1 MLTFSDYQQ
10 HDALGLASLIRRG
23 ELSTSEVLEAAIERS
38 EARNADINSMVAQTH
53 DEARATATAPL
64 PDSPIA
70 GVPFLIKDLAYLKGV
85 PCTYGSRLYAD
96 NHADHDAT
104 VVERYRT
111 AGLVIFGKTN
121 TPEFGLNVVT
131 EPALFGPCRNPWNT
145 DHTPGGSSGGAG
157 AAVADG
163 WLPVAHATDGGGSIR
178 IPASCCGLVGL
189 KPSRARNPAGPDVGE
204 GWGGMSTGHVVSR
217 TVRDSAAFLDATHGS
232 ALGDPYPAPR
242 FDGSYLQQHTNSLRP
257 LRIAVERNTM
267 TGVAPHDECIRAV
280 ERAVKLCEE
289 LGHHVEEAS
298 PEIDREL
305 FGQATGAIVVG
316 NIANSVYGRA
326 KTLGRELCDDDI
338 EPHTRFMAESGRRLT
353 AEDYARAVQ
362 VIHQAGRAL
371 ARFHQTYDLML
382 SPTLVCPPVP
392 VGFLDTITDY
402 DAGVFNKRFVQFW
415 GYTNLQNATGQ
426 PAISLPLYWSS
437 ENLPVGVQFVGSLG
451 DELTLLQLAAQ
462 LEQAAPWFSRT
473 PPR

>member
-1 MLTFSDYQQ
+1 MLNFNDYQQ
-10 HDALGLASLIRRG
+10 HDALGLASLIRSG
-23 ELSTSEVLEAAIERS
+23 ELSASEVLEAAIDRA
-38 EARNADINSMVAQTH
+38 EARNPDINSLVAKTY
-53 DEARATATAPL
+53 DEARATAKAAL

-70 GVPFLIKDLAYLKGV
+70 GVPFLIKDLAYLNGV

-96 NHADHDAT
+96 NRADHDAT
-104 VVERYRT
+104 VVERYRA

-189 KPSRARNPAGPDVGE
+189 KPTRARNPAGPDVGE
-204 GWGGMSTGHVVSR
+204 GWGGMSTGHVLARS
-217 TVRDSAAFLDATHGS
+217 VRDSAAFLDATHGP
-232 ALGDPYPAPR
+232 ALGDPYQARP
-242 FDGSYLQQHTNSLRP
+242 FEGSYLQQLTHSLRP

-267 TGVAPHDECIRAV
+267 TGVAPHEECINAV
-280 ERAVKLCEE
+280 ERAAKLCEQ

-305 FGQATGAIVVG
+305 FGIATGVIVVG

-326 KTLGRELCDDDI
+326 KALGRDLRDDDI

-353 AEDYARAVQ
+353 AQDYAHGIQ
-362 VIHQAGRAL
+362 VIHQAGRTL
-371 ARFHQTYDLML
+371 AQFHETYDVML
-382 SPTLVCPPVP
+382 TPTLVCPPVR
-392 VGFLDTITDY
+392 VGFLDTVTDY
-402 DAGVFNKRFVQFW
+402 DADAYNQRFIQFW

-426 PAISLPLYWSS
+426 PAVSLPLHSS
-437 ENLPVGVQFVGSLG
+437 SDNLPVGVQFVGPVG
-451 DELTLLQLAAQ
+451 EELILLQLAAQ
-462 LEQAAPWFSRT
+462 LEEAAPWFGTT

>member
-1 MLTFSDYQQ
+1 MLNFNDYQQ
-10 HDALGLASLIRRG
+10 HDALGLASLIRSG
-23 ELSTSEVLEAAIERS
+23 ELSASEVLEAAIDRAES
-38 EARNADINSMVAQTH
+38 RNPDINALVAKTY
-53 DEARATATAPL
+53 DDARATAKAAL

-70 GVPFLIKDLAYLKGV
+70 GVPFLIKDLAYLNGV

-96 NHADHDAT
+96 NRVDHDAT
-104 VVERYRT
+104 VVERYRA

-189 KPSRARNPAGPDVGE
+189 KPTRARNPAGPDVGE
-204 GWGGMSTGHVVSR
+204 GWGGMSTGHVLARS
-217 TVRDSAAFLDATHGS
+217 VRDSAAFLDATHGP
-232 ALGDPYPAPR
+232 ALGDPYQARP
-242 FDGSYLQQHTNSLRP
+242 FEGSYLQQLTHSLRP

-267 TGVAPHDECIRAV
+267 TGVAPHEECINAV
-280 ERAVKLCEE
+280 ERAAKLCEQ

-305 FGQATGAIVVG
+305 FGIATGVIVVG
-316 NIANSVYGRA
+316 NIANSVYGRVKA
-326 KTLGRELCDDDI
+326 LGRDLRDDDI

-353 AEDYARAVQ
+353 AQDYAHGIQ
-362 VIHQAGRAL
+362 VIHQAGRTL
-371 ARFHQTYDLML
+371 AQFHETYDVML
-382 SPTLVCPPVP
+382 TPTLVCPPVR
-392 VGFLDTITDY
+392 VGFLDTVTDY
-402 DAGVFNKRFVQFW
+402 DADAYNQRFVQFW

-426 PAISLPLYWSS
+426 PAVSLPLHSS
-437 ENLPVGVQFVGSLG
+437 SDNLPVGVQFVGPVG
-451 DELTLLQLAAQ
+451 EELILLQLAAQ
-462 LEQAAPWFSRT
+462 LEEAAPWFGTT